1 MKIFY
6 ALSAL
11 FASAA
16 AQQIE
21 IVGGTEAAAGKHLY
35 VASLREDATGE
46 TNCGGS
52 LIAPNVILT
61 VAHCFVEANYALKY
75 AVIGTHYSSGSQG
88 GETIAI
94 KQQIVH
100 PKNDPNTNAYDFAI
114 YILASNSKQ
123 TTVQVSFDEVAAN
136 VPVVVRGFG
145 TTSEGGS
152 EPNALLELTINTLDN
167 AKCANLLSGYT
178 VDDTMVC
185 AGGQVGKDSC
195 QGDSGGPLTIE
206 SNGQETLVG
215 VVSWGIGCAE
225 ANKPGVYGRISAAKD
240 FIAPYIT
247 NSPTVT
253 PTPSTKPTP
262 SPSKTSPTPSPSKTT
277 VKPKTTSPTT
287 PPPSPG
293 CDTCSY
299 CYYPDGDEC
308 LADFTQSD
316 CNYYSADYG
325 TIWCGN

>member
-21 IVGGTEAAAGKHLY
+21 IVGATEAAAGTFFDR
-35 VASLREDATGE
+35 SQCT
-46 TNCGGS
+46 
-52 LIAPNVILT
+52 
-61 VAHCFVEANYALKY
+61 AHCSIEANYALEY

-100 PKNDPNTNAYDFAI
+100 PKNHPNTNAYEFAI
-114 YILASNSKQ
+114 YILASDSKQ
-123 TTVQVSFDEVAAN
+123 TPVQVSFDEVAAN
-136 VPVVVRGFG
+136 VPVIVRGFG
-145 TTSEGGS
+145 ATSEGGS
-152 EPNALLELTINTLDN
+152 EPNALLELTTNTLDN
-167 AKCANLLSGYT
+167 AKCANLLSGCA
-178 VDDTMVC
+178 VDDTMIC
-185 AGGQVGKDSC
+185 AGGQAGKDSC
-195 QGDSGGPLTIE
+195 HGDSGGPLTIE

-225 ANKPGVYGRISAAKD
+225 ADKPSVYGRISAAKD

-262 SPSKTSPTPSPSKTT
+262 STSKPSPTPSPSKTT
-277 VKPKTTSPTT
+277 VEPTTTCPTT

-293 CDTCSY
+293 SY
-299 CYYPDGDEC
+299 CYYPDGGEC
-308 LADFTQSD
+308 LTDFTQSD
-316 CNYYSADYG
+316 CNYSVDYG